1 MRLGFVTF
9 GIAVLAGV
17 VWYTSSSR
25 VKQPELGHR
34 FAPLLTVDG
43 LQFKDLDRNGKLYEI
58 KLDDY
63 RALAV
68 NSDGKLSLYSRRRK
82 SFRCRINTSSTPC
95 EILQKTPLSMD
106 GTQIRGKQ
114 FVSSKS
120 RICRASRGSVFCLR
134 TMAARISAASP
145 IQSSGWCS
153 RSTLSNQGAS
163 QVASISTRAG
173 LGSVA

>member
-43 LQFKDLDRNGKLYEI
+43 SQFKDLDRNGKLYEI

-68 NSDGKLSLYSRRRK
+68 NSDGKLSFYSRRRQIALAFGVAIDK
-82 SFRCRINTSSTPC
+82 DVVRRILSVHYWPESDSGGPC
-95 EILQKTPLSMD
+95 
-106 GTQIRGKQ
+106 
-114 FVSSKS
+114 
-120 RICRASRGSVFCLR
+120 
-134 TMAARISAASP
+134 P
-145 IQSSGWCS
+145 IG
-153 RSTLSNQGAS
+153 RFY
-163 QVASISTRAG
+163 
-173 LGSVA
+173 